1 MNQHDNYH
9 HPVVAV
15 KLPQIITDQRSN
27 YHPTV
32 MAQAHYNVDG
42 VTKGS
47 GARVS
52 SATTI
57 PCLHLS
63 SLLPPL
69 ASGPAG
75 KYSMFTSMGGDQY
88 LSIPWSWFYIGPT

>member
-1 MNQHDNYH
+1 MNQHGNYH

-15 KLPQIITDQRSN
+15 QLPQIITDQRSN

-52 SATTI
+52 YATT
-57 PCLHLS
+57 
-63 SLLPPL
+63 LPPSFVSVAAL
-69 ASGPAG
+69 GEWSSGKIFDVYFDG
-75 KYSMFTSMGGDQY
+75 R
-88 LSIPWSWFYIGPT
+88 